1 MKSLVEY
8 ISTFF
13 LSLSLKYSPNTL
25 YSNTLQMSREILKI
39 SDRIYFFTSLKKIEK
54 VKGI

>member
-1 MKSLVEY
+1 MKALVEY

-13 LSLSLKYSPNTL
+13 LSLSLKCSPNAL
-25 YSNTLQMSREILKI
+25 CSNTLQMSREILKI
-39 SDRIYFFTSLKKIEK
+39 SDRVYVFTSLKKIEK